1 MRLRA
6 ARRPTIETCCRRS
19 RRGADQALRSA
30 RGIDDVT
37 FSVMTGEVFGFLGPN
52 GAGKTTT
59 IRTLLG
65 LLRPTAGT
73 ARILGHDVWRDG
85 VAARARTGFLPGE
98 FAFDE
103 QVTGEEL
110 LDLFAD
116 LRGIGD
122 RAFARSL
129 AGRFE
134 ADLRRPLG
142 ELSRGNRQKI
152 GLIQALVHRPPVVVM
167 DEPTAGLD
175 PLMQEEFAR
184 LVGELRAD
192 GTTVF
197 LSSHNLAEVER
208 MCDRV
213 GILRDGRLAAV
224 ESVEAIT
231 GRALRHVTASLRR
244 PCARRR
250 VPAACRRE
258 QPDGRRARAPL
269 PAGRRAGGGRAH
281 GRPPPP
287 DRHRDRASVARGDVR
302 RRLRPSGG
310 GAGRMTTVNAS
321 QAPDAHPLAAVRRLR
336 RPPQALRA
344 ARVGAAAR
352 PHGGHG
358 GGGLPEHPGL
368 IPARRAD
375 QGLSGRAQGGLRH
388 LGRELQQHL
397 GLPRRRAVQ
406 HDRAVHRGRLHD
418 PRDRD
423 GHLRRRAPRRP
434 RRDAQR
440 ARPPPPPAAGQLAG
454 GAAILLAIALV
465 LGRSPRPRLTC
476 SASIWPIG
484 DTLAGILNLWPLGL
498 FFGGVTLLL
507 AGLTRR
513 PAVVGGG
520 AAGVLAVMYLME
532 VLGKLSDAFGA
543 VDGLSAFHYYGSAI
557 EDGLDLGSFAILVVA
572 GALLAAAGCVLFERR
587 DVG

>member
-1 MRLRA
+1 MLQDALTPPA
-6 ARRPTIETCCRRS
+6 ASGPRDDVAAIET
-19 RRGADQALRSA
+19 RGLTKRYGAA

-37 FSVMTGEVFGFLGPN
+37 FSVTTGEVFGFLGPN

-184 LVGELRAD
+184 LVGELRAE

-231 GRALRHVTASLRR
+231 GRALRHVRLRF
-244 PCARRR
+244 AG
-250 VPAACRRE
+250 PA
-258 QPDGRRARAPL
+258 
-269 PAGRRAGGGRAH
+269 PAGEF
-281 GRPPPP
+281 
-287 DRHRDRASVARGDVR
+287 
-302 RRLRPSGG
+302 RRL
-310 GAGRMTTVNAS
+310 AGVSTLTVAG
-321 QAPDAHPLAAVRRLR
+321 PELR
-336 RPPQALRA
+336 
-344 ARVGAAAR
+344 
-352 PHGGHG
+352 
-358 GGGLPEHPGL
+358 
-368 IPARRAD
+368 
-375 QGLSGRAQGGLRH
+375 
-388 LGRELQQHL
+388 
-397 GLPRRRAVQ
+397 
-406 HDRAVHRGRLHD
+406 
-418 PRDRD
+418 
-423 GHLRRRAPRRP
+423 
-434 RRDAQR
+434 
-440 ARPPPPPAAGQLAG
+440 
-454 GAAILLAIALV
+454 
-465 LGRSPRPRLTC
+465 
-476 SASIWPIG
+476 
-484 DTLAGILNLWPLGL
+484 
-498 FFGGVTLLL
+498 FLL
-507 AGLTRR
+507 AGEPTEVVRTAGRHRLIDIEIAR
-513 PAVVGGG
+513 PSLEETFV
-520 AAGVLAVMYLME
+520 AA
-532 VLGKLSDAFGA
+532 
-543 VDGLSAFHYYGSAI
+543 YGHPA
-557 EDGLDLGSFAILVVA
+557 EGP
-572 GALLAAAGCVLFERR
+572 AA
-587 DVG
+587 